1 VAASKLPANR
11 IIGEAFGFV
20 FTNLRP
26 LARAAAVPFGVMTLS
41 LLRMIWAG
49 QEGHMAT
56 YAVVLWLII
65 QFAATVP
72 FQTQV
77 YRFALGVTPD
87 SMPRLGWPWGQR
99 ETMLVINAIGLM
111 LVSLTIAAI
120 VVGIVVALAP
130 SNDSTNRNE
139 ALAQFAISFVLVGI
153 PAMIVALYLSARLGL
168 VLAAA
173 AVGHATNWRLIWRAT
188 ERNGWRIVWVMLV
201 TILPWSAANGLIQ
214 MLTSTLTG
222 VPALILLGTAAN
234 VIGLIGMAVP
244 ATALGLAYRHLVL
257 AGGRPPSVSLLA

>member
-26 LARAAAVPFGVMTLS
+26 LARAAAVPFAVMTLS
-41 LLRMIWAG
+41 MLRMIWAR
-49 QEGHMAT
+49 QEGDMAT
-56 YAVVLWLII
+56 YAIVLWLII
-65 QFAATVP
+65 QFASTVP

-99 ETMLVINAIGLM
+99 ETMLVLNAIGLM
-111 LVSLTIAAI
+111 LVSVTIAAI
-120 VVGIVVALAP
+120 VVAIVVALAP
-130 SNDSTNRNE
+130 PSNGMDRNE
-139 ALAQFAISFVLVGI
+139 ALAQFALSFVLIGI
-153 PAMIVALYLSARLGL
+153 PAMIVALYMSARLGL

-188 ERNGWRIVWVMLV
+188 DGNGWRIVWLMLV
-201 TILPWSAANGLIQ
+201 TILPWSAANGVIE
-214 MLTSTLTG
+214 MLTGTLTS
-222 VPALILLGTAAN
+222 VPALILLGTVAN
-234 VIGLIGMAVP
+234 VVGLIGMAVP
-244 ATALGLAYRHLVL
+244 AVALGLAYRHLVL